1 MPIRNAL
8 VQNTGP
14 GNLSGDLWD
23 LIGASCGPKFRRNQ
37 ARPVYIAFLLFARQS
52 ATGKMASIWAHNFH
66 FAAINLRGRKRERER
81 ERDVP
86 HSLGVRREFGVRPL
100 VRIGNTLAPAR
111 VEGGR
116 DEFFSLLMVFL
127 LILQF
132 GQQVYQVHKFG
143 SRAQI
148 PWVQK
153 PVLDMPSVF

>member
-1 MPIRNAL
+1 MLPVALNSEEIKRGQCTLHFFCSLDNRPQEKWLPFGPIIFIL
-8 VQNTGP
+8 QP
-14 GNLSGDLWD
+14 
-23 LIGASCGPKFRRNQ
+23 
-37 ARPVYIAFLLFARQS
+37 
-52 ATGKMASIWAHNFH
+52 SICAEE
-66 FAAINLRGRKRERER
+66 KERER

-111 VEGGR
+111 EEGGR

-127 LILQF
+127 HILQF